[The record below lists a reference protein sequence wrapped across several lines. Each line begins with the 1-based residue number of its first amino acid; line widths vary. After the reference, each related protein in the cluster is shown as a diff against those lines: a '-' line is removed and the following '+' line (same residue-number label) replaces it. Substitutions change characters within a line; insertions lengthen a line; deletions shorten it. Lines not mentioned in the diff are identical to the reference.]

1 MDAQVFGVPL
11 KYVSLVVL
19 TVQNSLLVLVMRY
32 SRVST
37 NVQYYASTAV
47 LLSELTKFAVC
58 LALAVR
64 ERLQSPTPGQPLLR
78 RLFDDVLGGD
88 SWKMMIP
95 AGLYTIQNNLQ
106 YAAVTLLDAATFQ
119 VTYQLKILTTALC
132 AVLMLGT
139 QLGRMRWLALVLLTA
154 GVALVQ
160 LPSSDGAAARQA
172 SSRAPVLG
180 LLTVGLA
187 CVLSGLAGVYFEKV
201 LKGSR
206 QSVWLRNVQL
216 SLFSTVPALFGV
228 LFVDGR
234 GVRLDGFFYGYSRWT
249 CAAILCQALGGLIVA
264 VVVKYADNILKGFA
278 TSISIV
284 LSCLASVWLFGF
296 RITPPFVVGAALVIY
311 ATYLYGAASAA
322 SAAKAKLTP
331 LPVATADLE
340 EADSDG
346 DDVAGRRGGQTIGL
360 RSIGSGG
367 IGEGDR
373 RDGPAGPRS

>member
-19 TVQNSLLVLVMRY
+19 TLQNSLLVLVMRY
-32 SRVST
+32 SRVSSS
-37 NVQYYASTAV
+37 VQYYASTAV
-47 LLSELTKFAVC
+47 LLSELAKFTVC

-64 ERLQSPTPGQPLLR
+64 ERLQSPTPGQSLAR

-160 LPSSDGAAARQA
+160 LPASDGASQR

-249 CAAILCQALGGLIVA
+249 CAAIACQALGGLIVA

-311 ATYLYGAASAA
+311 ATYLYGAASDAT
-322 SAAKAKLTP
+322 KAKLTP
-331 LPVATADLE
+331 LPVATADL
-340 EADSDG
+340 DDDGSDN
-346 DDVAGRRGGQTIGL
+346 APGRRGGGQTIGL
-360 RSIGSGG
+360 RTIGSD
-367 IGEGDR
+367 E
-373 RDGPAGPRS
+373 

>member
-11 KYVSLVVL
+11 KYVSLAVL
-19 TVQNSLLVLVMRY
+19 TLQNSLLVLVMRY
-32 SRVST
+32 SRVSSAT
-37 NVQYYASTAV
+37 QYHASTAV

-58 LALAVR
+58 LVLAIR
-64 ERLQSPTPGQPLLR
+64 ERLHNPVPGQTLAR
-78 RLFDDVLGGD
+78 RLLDDVLGGD

-119 VTYQLKILTTALC
+119 VTYQLKILATALC

-139 QLGRMRWLALVLLTA
+139 RLPRVRWLALVLLTV

-160 LPSSDGAAARQA
+160 LPTGNNAAASAQR

-180 LLTVGLA
+180 LLTVSVA

-249 CAAILCQALGGLIVA
+249 CAAILCQAVGGLIVA

-311 ATYLYGAASAA
+311 ATYLYGAAA
-322 SAAKAKLTP
+322 SQPKAKLTP
-331 LPVATADLE
+331 LPVAAADL
-340 EADSDG
+340 DNDDG
-346 DDVAGRRGGQTIGL
+346 HDDDNDRNVQTIGL
-360 RSIGSGG
+360 RTIDAS
-367 IGEGDR
+367 
-373 RDGPAGPRS
+373 PAGPRS